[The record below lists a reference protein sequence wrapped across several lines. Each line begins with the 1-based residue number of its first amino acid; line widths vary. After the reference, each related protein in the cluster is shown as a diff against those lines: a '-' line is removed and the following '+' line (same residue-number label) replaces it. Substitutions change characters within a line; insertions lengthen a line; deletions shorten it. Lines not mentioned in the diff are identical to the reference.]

1 MREVAR
7 THRAYFLLAA
17 SLLLSGAGIVA
28 GVMLLPS
35 YLIVERYQVS
45 LEERIAVL
53 SAPAAD
59 SADKE
64 LIKHIQSRVDQL
76 KPLIG
81 ATSTPS
87 EAIAAVLALR
97 PAGISIDHINYSV
110 SKAGTVL
117 LEGSSS
123 AADQVSLYQRALAGS
138 DDFAGVSVPVG
149 ALAGVGDGRFNITIV
164 TK

>member
-1 MREVAR
+1 MREIAR
-7 THRAYFLLAA
+7 ARRAHFLLAA
-17 SLLLSGAGIVA
+17 SLFLLGAGIVA

-35 YLIVERYQVS
+35 YLIVDRYQSS
-45 LEERIAVL
+45 LEERIAIL

-64 LIKHIQSRVDQL
+64 LIKHIQERVDQL
-76 KPLIG
+76 RPLIA
-81 ATSTPS
+81 ATSSPS
-87 EAIAAVLALR
+87 EAIAAALALR
-97 PAGISIDHINYSV
+97 PAGISIDHINYTIG
-110 SKAGTVL
+110 KTGTL
-117 LEGSSS
+117 LLSGSSG
-123 AADQVSLYQRALAGS
+123 AGDQVSLYQHALASS

>member
-7 THRAYFLLAA
+7 AHRAYFLLATA
-17 SLLLSGAGIVA
+17 LFLSGTGIVA

-35 YLIVERYQVS
+35 YLIVERYQSS

-64 LIKHIQSRVDQL
+64 LIKHIQARIDQL
-76 KPLIG
+76 TPLID

-87 EAIAAVLALR
+87 EAIEAALALR
-97 PAGISIDHINYSV
+97 PAGISIDRINYSV
-110 SKAGTVL
+110 GKVGTL
-117 LEGSSS
+117 LLSGSSS
-123 AADQVSLYQRALAGS
+123 AGDQVSLYQRALAGS

>member
-1 MREVAR
+1 M
-7 THRAYFLLAA
+7 HRAYFLFMT
-17 SLLLSGAGIVA
+17 SLLLVVAGIVA
-28 GVMLLPS
+28 GVILLPS
-35 YLIVERYQVS
+35 YLIVGKYHTA
-45 LEERIAVL
+45 LEERITAL

-59 SADKE
+59 SADKD
-64 LIKHIQSRVDQL
+64 LISHMQSRVDQL
-76 KPLIG
+76 KPLVG

-87 EAIAAVLALR
+87 EAIMAALALR
-97 PAGISIDHINYSV
+97 PAGISIDRINYSV

-123 AADQVSLYQRALAGS
+123 AGDQVSQYQRALAGS

-149 ALAGVGDGRFNITIV
+149 SLAGVGDGRFNITIV